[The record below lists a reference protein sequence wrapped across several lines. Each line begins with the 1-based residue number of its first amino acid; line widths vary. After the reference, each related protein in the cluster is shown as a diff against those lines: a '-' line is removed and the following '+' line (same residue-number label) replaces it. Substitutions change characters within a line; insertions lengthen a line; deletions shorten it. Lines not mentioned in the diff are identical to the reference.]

1 MSLQKAVCIALM
13 MLTVAGAAHAKDYT
27 VVIHHMEL
35 ETLSETFEV
44 GDVLIFDNQSDMA
57 HNLYI
62 TYEDGSVD
70 TLDTQAPGMT
80 RKVTLR
86 QAGSAKI
93 KCWIHPIIN
102 LDLSIT
108 SNKDAAP

>member
-1 MSLQKAVCIALM
+1 MSLLKAACIALV
-13 MLTVAGAAHAKDYT
+13 TVFVAGAAHAKDYT

-35 ETLSETFEV
+35 ESFSDMFEV
-44 GDVLIFDNQSDMA
+44 GDVIIFDNQSDMA
-57 HNLYI
+57 HNLYV
-62 TYEDGSVD
+62 TYADGTVD
-70 TLDTQAPGMT
+70 NLDTQPPGMT

-102 LDLSIT
+102 LDLTIT
-108 SNKDAAP
+108 SKKGAAQ